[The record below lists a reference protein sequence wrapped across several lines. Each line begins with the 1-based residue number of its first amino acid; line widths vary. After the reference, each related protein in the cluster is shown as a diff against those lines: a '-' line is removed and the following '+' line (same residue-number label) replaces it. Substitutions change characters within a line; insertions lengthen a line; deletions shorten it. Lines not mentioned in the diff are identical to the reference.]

1 MTDFLATLSPS
12 LSLLRAH
19 LYVGVAHI
27 TVRSPRGLMQ
37 TAPKGVALLE
47 THKDASL
54 LDLKDASLL
63 DLDQVSLGWSLADAI
78 TVRNSIDTGGRESC
92 RYTIAQ

>member
-1 MTDFLATLSPS
+1 MTDFLPTLSPS

-27 TVRSPRGLMQ
+27 TVRSPRGLVQ
-37 TAPKGVALLE
+37 TAPKGFALLE
-47 THKDASL
+47 TH
-54 LDLKDASLL
+54 KDASLL

-78 TVRNSIDTGGRESC
+78 AVRNSIDTGGRGSC
-92 RYTIAQ
+92 RYTIAR

>member
-27 TVRSPRGLMQ
+27 TVRSPREPMRL
-37 TAPKGVALLE
+37 APKGVALLE

-54 LDLKDASLL
+54 LDL
-63 DLDQVSLGWSLADAI
+63 DQVI

>member
-37 TAPKGVALLE
+37 TAPKGFALLE
-47 THKDASL
+47 TH
-54 LDLKDASLL
+54 KDASLL

-78 TVRNSIDTGGRESC
+78 AVRNSNDTGGRGSC

>member
-27 TVRSPRGLMQ
+27 TVRSPREPMRL
-37 TAPKGVALLE
+37 APKGVALLE
-47 THKDASL
+47 TH
-54 LDLKDASLL
+54 KDASLL
-63 DLDQVSLGWSLADAI
+63 DLDQVSLGWSLADAV

-92 RYTIAQ
+92 RYTIAL

>member
-27 TVRSPRGLMQ
+27 TVRSPR
-37 TAPKGVALLE
+37 VALLE
-47 THKDASL
+47 TH
-54 LDLKDASLL
+54 KDASLL

>member
-54 LDLKDASLL
+54 LDL
-63 DLDQVSLGWSLADAI
+63 DQVSLGWSLADGI
-78 TVRNSIDTGGRESC
+78 LSRNGR
-92 RYTIAQ
+92 RNGRWQYTIAR

>member
-1 MTDFLATLSPS
+1 MTAFLPTLSPS

-27 TVRSPRGLMQ
+27 TVRSPREPMRL
-37 TAPKGVALLE
+37 APKGVALLE
-47 THKDASL
+47 TH
-54 LDLKDASLL
+54 KDASLL

-78 TVRNSIDTGGRESC
+78 TIRNSIDNGGRESC

>member
-27 TVRSPRGLMQ
+27 TVRSPREPMRL
-37 TAPKGVALLE
+37 APKGVALLE
-47 THKDASL
+47 TH
-54 LDLKDASLL
+54 KDASLL

-78 TVRNSIDTGGRESC
+78 TIRNSIDKGGRESC

>member
-12 LSLLRAH
+12 LRLLRAH
-19 LYVGVAHI
+19 LYVGGAHI

-54 LDLKDASLL
+54 LDL
-63 DLDQVSLGWSLADAI
+63 DQVSLGWSLADALA
-78 TVRNSIDTGGRESC
+78 VRNSTNTGGRGSC

>member
-1 MTDFLATLSPS
+1 MTDFLPTLSPS

-37 TAPKGVALLE
+37 TAPKGFALLE
-47 THKDASL
+47 TH
-54 LDLKDASLL
+54 KDASLL

-78 TVRNSIDTGGRESC
+78 TIRNSIDTGGRELC
-92 RYTIAQ
+92 RYTIAL